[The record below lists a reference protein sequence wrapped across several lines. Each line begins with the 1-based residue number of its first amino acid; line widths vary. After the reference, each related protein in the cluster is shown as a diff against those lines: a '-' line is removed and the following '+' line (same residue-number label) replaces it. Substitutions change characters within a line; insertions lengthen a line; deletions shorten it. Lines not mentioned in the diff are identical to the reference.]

1 MKTIS
6 PTHRRRFDDSC
17 YHHHCIVNWIAV
29 ILLQVL
35 MVSQEKSAVKNE
47 KQVISWFIKIDLKQ
61 IYYSYSPTQ
70 KIHNG
75 FL

>member
-1 MKTIS
+1 
-6 PTHRRRFDDSC
+6 
-17 YHHHCIVNWIAV
+17 
-29 ILLQVL
+29 